1 MTTIT
6 APTGGLYVKT
16 RLLDEIPGPTG
27 PSGSPGPTG
36 PAGAPGPTG
45 PAGSAGPTGP
55 TGPGGAPGPSGD
67 TGPAGAVGPAG
78 PTGPQ
83 GTQGVAGPTG
93 PVGAQGA
100 SGPTG
105 PSGAVGSAG
114 PTGPQGAAG
123 AQGPTGPVGAQGV
136 AGPTGPVGPGGAAGP
151 TGPVGPGGAAGP
163 TGPVGPGGAA
173 GPTGPQ
179 GATGLLGDVLVKFV
193 TISTSGAFKVGSGNK
208 DSTLTGFMMDNVE
221 FVGQK
226 SGAMQFQVRAS
237 DGKAVA
243 GGGDVWLDANGI
255 SLWQGTGS
263 TNYISWNFTGVAAYQ
278 TYTAAIMSAYALAG
292 GSPIMNVTAKG
303 VSGGQAQIN
312 LMARERARPHASTF
326 IRETSAWMQFIGDDV
341 AASIDISTQHG
352 LMTGAAAGI
361 LWSSALIRA
370 YSAQQNSFSNYV
382 SISPVLTIEPYVSQG
397 SSGVQITHLYQEQWI
412 PGSSVVANYR
422 NVNSGKV
429 DAAGR
434 ALLSASYNT
443 APIGFA
449 FTIPSRLAGRAVQ
462 LQEINM
468 NWACHTSGCF
478 IYDVQLAKPVRDS
491 AGNYTAAARFQTTM
505 GKAVAWNN
513 TTNVLPTPL
522 TMPDEPLTLE
532 VWTANWGA
540 NSHYIYIYGFE
551 VKYRTL

>member
-27 PSGSPGPTG
+27 PAGSVGPTGPAGSPGPTG
-36 PAGAPGPTG
+36 PAGA
-45 PAGSAGPTGP
+45 AGPTGP
-55 TGPGGAPGPSGD
+55 TGPGGAPGPSGS
-67 TGPAGAVGPAG
+67 TGPAGAAGPAG

-93 PVGAQGA
+93 PIGAEGA
-100 SGPTG
+100 PGPTG
-105 PSGAVGSAG
+105 PSGAVGGAG
-114 PTGPQGAAG
+114 PTGPQGAVG
-123 AQGPTGPVGAQGV
+123 SQGPTGPVGAQGV
-136 AGPTGPVGPGGAAGP
+136 AGPTGPIGPGGAAGP
-151 TGPVGPGGAAGP
+151 TGPIGPGGAAGP

-208 DSTLTGFMMDNVE
+208 DTTLTGFMMDNVE

-226 SGAMQFQVRAS
+226 SGTMQFQVRAS
-237 DGKAVA
+237 DGKALA
-243 GGGDVWLDANGI
+243 GGGDVVLDEKGI
-255 SLWQGTGS
+255 SLWQGTGPS
-263 TNYISWNFTGVAAYQ
+263 NVISWNFTGVAAYQ
-278 TYTAAIMSAYALAG
+278 TYTSAILSAYALAG
-292 GSPIMNVTAKG
+292 ESPIINLTAAG
-303 VSGGQAQIN
+303 VSGSQSQVNIT
-312 LMARERARPHASTF
+312 ARERARPHASTF
-326 IRETSAWMQFIGDDV
+326 IRQTTAWAQFIGDDV
-341 AASIDISTQHG
+341 AAQIDLSPQHG
-352 LMTGAAAGI
+352 LMTGAANGI
-361 LWSSALIRA
+361 LWSSALLRLYA
-370 YSAQQNSFSNYV
+370 GQQNSFSNYV
-382 SISPVLTIEPYVSQG
+382 SISPVVTIEPYVSQG
-397 SSGVQITHLYQEQWI
+397 SSGVQITHLHGEQWI

-429 DAAGR
+429 DGAGR

-443 APIGFA
+443 APMGFA
-449 FTIPSRLAGRAVQ
+449 FSIPSRMAGRAVQ
-462 LQEINM
+462 VQEINM

-540 NSHYIYIYGFE
+540 SSHYIYIYGFE